1 VSDGS
6 VPVKTFHCSNAPH
19 IMPLRIVLCAPACM
33 LIAYLA
39 AAQPVS
45 AGSPRK
51 TSVPEDGTLQSIEW
65 FKEVFRVDGLNLAA
79 GEQSASGFSIPT
91 SLGGTSIRVMADR
104 RTFDAIVLSTAVFQF
119 PDGFRPSVRAVL
131 PSKTPPGDALLI
143 LTNDGRESSPFKIR
157 VVKRDFGLYDFD
169 IRQGLAN

>member
-1 VSDGS
+1 
-6 VPVKTFHCSNAPH
+6 
-19 IMPLRIVLCAPACM
+19 
-33 LIAYLA
+33 
-39 AAQPVS
+39 
-45 AGSPRK
+45 
-51 TSVPEDGTLQSIEW
+51 
-65 FKEVFRVDGLNLAA
+65 
-79 GEQSASGFSIPT
+79 
-91 SLGGTSIRVMADR
+91 MADR

-131 PSKTPPGDALLI
+131 PSKTCPGDA